1 MRFVFACAATLVC
14 CLIFNLASINAKPLP
29 VVMWHGMGD
38 TCCNP
43 QSMGYIQDLIQE
55 NVTGAYVYSVELG
68 GNEVADQSM
77 GFFANMNDQIQI
89 VCNQLAADPNLKGGF
104 NAIGFSQGSQFLR
117 AYVQRCN
124 NPPVHNLI
132 SIGGQHQGVYGL
144 PHCPGVDYSLCEY
157 IRELLDTGVYWSWIQ
172 DSLVQAQYW
181 QDPLDQAAYLA
192 GNIFLPDINNA
203 LPTKNAT
210 YKINLSSLNAFVMVK
225 FTQDSMVQPR
235 ESEWFE
241 FYAPGQD
248 KQIIPLR
255 NSTLYKEDWLGLA
268 KLDQAGRLHFLEV
281 DGDHLQFS
289 ATWFLD
295 SIVQPYLAN

>member
-1 MRFVFACAATLVC
+1 MRAALVGVA
-14 CLIFNLASINAKPLP
+14 LLGLTYALLMVAAKPLP
-29 VVMWHGMGD
+29 VVLWHGMGD

-43 QSMGYIQDLIQE
+43 ESMGYIKDLIQQ
-55 NVTGAYVYSVELG
+55 NVSGVYVYSVELG
-68 GNEVADQSM
+68 SNEVEDQSM
-77 GFFANMNDQIQI
+77 GFFANMNDQVQA
-89 VCNQLAADPNLKGGF
+89 VCNKLAADPNLKGGF
-104 NAIGFSQGSQFLR
+104 NAIGFSQGGQFLR
-117 AYVQRCN
+117 AYTQRCN

-132 SIGGQHQGVYGL
+132 TIGGQHQGVYGL

-157 IRELLDTGVYWSWIQ
+157 IRELLDYGAYFSYIQ
-172 DSLVQAQYW
+172 NTLVQAQYW

-203 LPTKNAT
+203 LPTKNNT
-210 YKINLSSLNAFVMVK
+210 YKANLASLNAFVMVK

-248 KQIIPLR
+248 TQILPLR

-268 KLDQAGRLHFLEV
+268 KLDTAGRLHFLSV
-281 DGDHLQFS
+281 DGDHLQFTD
-289 ATWFLD
+289 TWFLQ
-295 SIVQPYLAN
+295 SIVQPYLAA